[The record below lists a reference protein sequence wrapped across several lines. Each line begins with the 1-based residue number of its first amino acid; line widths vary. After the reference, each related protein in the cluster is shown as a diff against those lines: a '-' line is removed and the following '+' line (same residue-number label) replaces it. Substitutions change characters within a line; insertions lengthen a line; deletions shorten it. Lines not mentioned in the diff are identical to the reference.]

1 MVNGLS
7 VDVEDYF
14 HVSAF
19 DKHIAAADWE
29 RHESRVEANTR
40 RLLDLFDGMGA
51 RATFFTLGWVAER
64 HPQLIREIHARGHE
78 VGSHGYRHKMVTRM
92 DPDEFRDD
100 VQKTKDILED
110 IIGERV
116 NGFRA
121 ASFSIVPDSVWAM
134 EILEQVGYRYDSSM
148 FPVRHDRYGMRG
160 IPLSPHMWP
169 GTDLVEVPMSVLPL
183 FGYPVGVGGGG
194 YLRQF
199 PYRFTRWAAG
209 KIQREK
215 RPVVTYLHPWEIDPD
230 QPVQQVDGLTRL
242 RHYRGLSG
250 CEGKVKKL
258 LADFRFAPI
267 CQLADQVRNG
277 TP

>member
-19 DKHIAAADWE
+19 DKHISPSAWDQ
-29 RHESRVEANTR
+29 HESRVEANTIK
-40 RLLDLFDGMGA
+40 LLDLFDGMQA

-64 HPQLIREIHARGHE
+64 NPELVKEIHARGHE
-78 VGSHGYRHKMVTRM
+78 VASHGYRHKMVTRM
-92 DPDEFRDD
+92 SPDEFRDD
-100 VQKTKDILED
+100 VTKTKDILEQ
-110 IIGERV
+110 ITGEPV
-116 NGFRA
+116 TGFRA
-121 ASFSIVPDSVWAM
+121 ASFSIVPDSLWAM

-160 IPLSPHMWP
+160 IPLAPHRWP
-169 GTDLVEVPMSVLPL
+169 GSDLVEVPMSVLPL

-199 PYRFTRWAAG
+199 PYRFTRWAVG
-209 KIQREK
+209 RIHQEN
-215 RPVVTYLHPWEIDPD
+215 RPVVTYLHPWEIDPE
-230 QPVQQVDGLTRL
+230 QPVQQVGALTRL
-242 RHYRGLSG
+242 RHYRGLGG
-250 CEGKVKKL
+250 CENKVKKL

-267 CQLADQVRNG
+267 RTLADQVRNG
-277 TP
+277 GA